1 MAIKMA
7 DTCFPWLH
15 SQDLLTT
22 FSPLLL
28 SYLFGLK
35 LLVEEIPLCKF
46 PE

>member
-1 MAIKMA
+1 MAIRMVA
-7 DTCFPWLH
+7 ASFPWLH
-15 SQDLLTT
+15 SQYLLGT

-35 LLVEEIPLCKF
+35 LLVEGIPLCKF